1 MDGGRLFL
9 EGDCVGI
16 VEPAAFFIT
25 IKGDP
30 VVGVISIIGNEGING
45 RLCVGVFVSAEIVD
59 VGVLVSILVSGP
71 FVVGDNRGALEGS

>member
-1 MDGGRLFL
+1 M
-9 EGDCVGI
+9 
-16 VEPAAFFIT
+16 
-25 IKGDP
+25 
-30 VVGVISIIGNEGING
+30 VGVISIIGNEGING